1 MTKFIRVAMA
11 PLAIAALL
19 AGCGKKDQPASDG
32 RQVELAPSATAQ
44 PQLGDTAMA
53 ASPAAAAG
61 SDASVAPPEPKLA
74 PKPAPRPAT
83 RPAQRPAT
91 TASAGAATV
100 PAAAPAPAPSAA
112 PEPARPATGII
123 AGGLA
128 LATSIGVRVCTNTH
142 RVGDRVTASLATAIP
157 GTNGAT
163 IPAGAAVTLRVA
175 ESQRGENGK
184 EGVRLTFE
192 PVSVTFGGSTYAISG
207 AAAMTGM
214 ETVRAQTT
222 GDQTKKVATGAVI
235 GAIAGQ
241 LLGKRA
247 KSAAVGAA
255 VGAAAGGAVAVGSA
269 DWNGCLGEGGRVT
282 VTLSAPVTVKVVGN

>member
-19 AGCGKKDQPASDG
+19 SACGKKDQPASDG

-53 ASPAAAAG
+53 ASPA
-61 SDASVAPPEPKLA
+61 DAPAPPSAAQPA
-74 PKPAPRPAT
+74 PKAAPKTAARPAP
-83 RPAQRPAT
+83 RPAT
-91 TASAGAATV
+91 TASAGAATA
-100 PAAAPAPAPSAA
+100 PAAAPAPAPATA
-112 PEPARPATGII
+112 PEPVRPATGII

-128 LATSIGVRVCTNTH
+128 LATNIGVRVCTNTH
-142 RVGDRVTASLATAIP
+142 RVGDRVTGSLATAIP

-163 IPAGAAVTLRVA
+163 IPAGASVTLRVT

-184 EGVRLTFE
+184 EGVRLAFE
-192 PVSVTFGGSTYAISG
+192 PVAVTFGGSTYAISG